1 MPTPISGFELLVIL
15 RDFCLALTWFVA
27 MVFLLSGVQDLIYD
41 IGAYSLRFFRR
52 FHYRNR
58 ERISLARLRAREQQR
73 IAVLVPAWNEGEV
86 VGAMVANI
94 IERVE
99 YRNYI
104 VFVGTY
110 PNDARTQNAVNRLAA
125 QHPQIVN
132 VVNIRPGPTTKADCL
147 NNVYRTLKAYEE
159 REAINFDILVMH
171 DAEDVVHPHSFL
183 LYNYLIPRVDA
194 IQLPILPLPTAHHRI
209 VHWIYADEFSE
220 THMKDVP
227 VREKISGFVP
237 FAGTGTGFSRRAFTV
252 LEMGG
257 EKVYNEGS
265 MTEDYSMSKR
275 MREAGLRIIFVNV
288 VLADDKS
295 KWYVPLYRR
304 PGFISNWAYFPMDFT
319 RSIRQKT
326 RWIIGISLQ
335 EWEHGGWKGNIRMK
349 ENFVKDRKIFLA
361 AASSLLGYALLIY
374 FILLGFGQLG
384 IVPFK
389 LLPIIEEGSVL
400 HRLVVVDTGFMIF
413 RMVERV
419 VFVGMTYGLLA
430 GLLSIPRLLIA
441 NVINGIA
448 AFRAL
453 QTFARARQGKTAVR
467 WDNTDHLEGV
477 GQLPTAAMAP
487 VAARSTTVLPPDEV
501 IRRINA
507 GNDEELP
514 RMMESLPR
522 DLAPEFRREAVEALQ
537 KRVGHEGM
545 AVRSGLARVI
555 GFLMWQEL
563 IPALFALL
571 HDREWVVR
579 ANSARALLKFENF
592 DLLLEQAFSSDDPL
606 LREVLIR
613 CLEQDNI
620 KQRVLMPRLSAPH
633 LIATR
638 SALLNESA
646 ILRSEFDLYNAR
658 PLGSARRETDDT
670 RPTITA

>member
-1 MPTPISGFELLVIL
+1 MLITGYELLVIL
-15 RDFCLALTWFVA
+15 RDCCLALTWFVA

-52 FHYRNR
+52 VHFRNR
-58 ERISLARLRAREQQR
+58 ERLSLARLRAREQQR

-99 YRNYI
+99 YRNYV

-132 VVNIRPGPTTKADCL
+132 VVNVRPGPTTKADCL

-159 REAINFDILVMH
+159 REGINFDILVMH

-237 FAGTGTGFSRRAFTV
+237 FAGTGTGFSRRAFTF
-252 LEMGG
+252 LEMNG

-275 MREAGLRIIFVNV
+275 MKEAGLRIIFVNV
-288 VLADDKS
+288 VLGDDTS
-295 KWYVPLYRR
+295 PWWTPLYRR
-304 PGFISNWAYFPMDFT
+304 PGFIANWAYFPMDFT

-361 AASSLLGYALLIY
+361 ASSSLLGYALLVY

-413 RMVERV
+413 RMLERV
-419 VFVGMTYGLLA
+419 VFVGMTYGLVA

-453 QTFARARQGKTAVR
+453 QTFANARQGKKAVR

-477 GQLPTAAMAP
+477 GQLPTAPMQQ
-487 VAARSTTVLPPDEV
+487 VARHAEVELAPDEILRRLRAGTEEEV
-501 IRRINA
+501 I
-507 GNDEELP
+507 

-522 DLAPEFRREAVEALQ
+522 DLAPSYRLEAVEALQ
-537 KRVGHEGM
+537 KRALSDSM

-555 GFLMWQEL
+555 GFLHWPEL
-563 IPALFALL
+563 VPGLFVLL

-579 ANSARALLKFENF
+579 ANAAKALLKFRDF
-592 DLLLEQAFSSDDPL
+592 DILLEQAFVSDDPL
-606 LREVLIR
+606 LREVLVR
-613 CLEQDNI
+613 CVEQDNI
-620 KQRVLMPRLSAPH
+620 KQRALLPRLDRPE

-638 SALLNESA
+638 TALLNESP
-646 ILRSEFDLYNAR
+646 ILRYAYD
-658 PLGSARRETDDT
+658 
-670 RPTITA
+670 

>member
-1 MPTPISGFELLVIL
+1 MLITGYELLVIL

-27 MVFLLSGVQDLIYD
+27 LVFLLSGVQDLIYD

-52 FHYRNR
+52 VHYRNR
-58 ERISLARLRAREQQR
+58 ERLSLARLRAREQQR

-99 YRNYI
+99 YRNYV

-132 VVNIRPGPTTKADCL
+132 VVNVRPGPTTKADCL

-159 REAINFDILVMH
+159 REGINFDILVMH

-237 FAGTGTGFSRRAFTV
+237 FAGTGTGFSRRAFTT

-295 KWYVPLYRR
+295 KWWVPLYRR

-361 AASSLLGYALLIY
+361 ASSSLLGYALLVY

-413 RMVERV
+413 RMLERV

-430 GLLSIPRLLIA
+430 GLLAIPRLLIA

-477 GQLPTAAMAP
+477 GQLPTAAMQP
-487 VAARSTTVLPPDEV
+487 VAKAGRTTLPPDEV
-501 IRRINA
+501 LRRLRS
-507 GNDEELP
+507 GSEDEVP

-522 DLAPEFRREAVEALQ
+522 NLEPAYRDEAIEALQ
-537 KRVGHEGM
+537 RHAGSESL
-545 AVRSGLARVI
+545 AIRSTLARVI
-555 GFLMWQEL
+555 GFLVWPEL
-563 IPALFALL
+563 VPALFALL

-579 ANSARALLKFENF
+579 ANGAKALLKYPDF
-592 DLLLEQAFSSDDPL
+592 DVLLEQAFVSDDPL
-606 LREVLIR
+606 LREVLVR
-613 CLEQDNI
+613 SVEQDNL
-620 KQRVLMPRLSAPH
+620 KQRVLLPRLDQPQ

-638 SALLNESA
+638 SALLAESA
-646 ILRSEFDLYNAR
+646 IIRHDLAALSGRPYLAAGSSAEEEERARVNA
-658 PLGSARRETDDT
+658 
-670 RPTITA
+670 

>member
-1 MPTPISGFELLVIL
+1 MPPFYISPYEALVIL
-15 RDFCLALTWFVA
+15 RDFCLYLTWFVA

-41 IGAYSLRFFRR
+41 VGAYSLRFFRR
-52 FHYRNR
+52 VHYRNR
-58 ERISLARLRAREQQR
+58 ERLSLARLRAREQQR

-94 IERVE
+94 IDRVE
-99 YRNYI
+99 YRNYV

-110 PNDARTQNAVNRLAA
+110 PNDQRTQNAVNRLAA
-125 QHPQIVN
+125 QHPQIIN
-132 VVNIRPGPTTKADCL
+132 VVNVRPGPTTKADCL
-147 NNVYRTLKAYEE
+147 NNVYRTLKAFEE
-159 REAINFDILVMH
+159 REDINFDILVMH

-194 IQLPILPLPTAHHRI
+194 IQLPILPLPTSHHRI

-237 FAGTGTGFSRRAFTV
+237 FAGTGTGFSRRAFSF
-252 LEMGG
+252 LEMSG

-275 MREAGLRIIFVNV
+275 MREAGLRIVFVNV
-288 VLADDKS
+288 VLADDES
-295 KWYVPLYRR
+295 PWYVPLYKR

-335 EWEHGGWKGNIRMK
+335 EWENGGWKGNIRMK
-349 ENFVKDRKIFLA
+349 ENFIKDRKIFLA
-361 AASSLLGYALLIY
+361 ASSSLLGYGLLVY

-384 IVPFK
+384 YVPFK
-389 LLPIIEEGSVL
+389 LLPIIEEGSIL

-413 RMVERV
+413 RMLERV
-419 VFVGMTYGLLA
+419 VFVGMTYGLVA
-430 GLLSIPRLLIA
+430 GLLAIPRLLIA

-453 QTFARARQGKTAVR
+453 QAFARARQGKAAVK

-477 GQLPTAAMAP
+477 GQLPTAP
-487 VAARSTTVLPPDEV
+487 VQQQTRRTSIEEV
-501 IRRINA
+501 PINEILQRLR
-507 GNDEELP
+507 GGPEEDIS
-514 RMMESLPR
+514 RTMELIPR
-522 DLAPEFRREAVEALQ
+522 DLQEPYKFEIIQRLEELVASPSL
-537 KRVGHEGM
+537 M
-545 AVRSGLARVI
+545 VRSTLARVL
-555 GFLMWQEL
+555 GFLAWPEL
-563 IPALFALL
+563 VPALFGLL

-579 ANSARALLKFENF
+579 ANGAKALLKFKNYE
-592 DLLLEQAFSSDDPL
+592 LLMEQAFLTDDTL
-606 LREVLIR
+606 LREVLVR
-613 CLEQDNI
+613 SFEQDL
-620 KQRVLMPRLSAPH
+620 KRQRELMPRLHAPE

-638 SALLNESA
+638 TVLLNDSPV
-646 ILRSEFDLYNAR
+646 LRYAYGELNPTAR
-658 PLGSARRETDDT
+658 ELAEPQTVHA
-670 RPTITA
+670 